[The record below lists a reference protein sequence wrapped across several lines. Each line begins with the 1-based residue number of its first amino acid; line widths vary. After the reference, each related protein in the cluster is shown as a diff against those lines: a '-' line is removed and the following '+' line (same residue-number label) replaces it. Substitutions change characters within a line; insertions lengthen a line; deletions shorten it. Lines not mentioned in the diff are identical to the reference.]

1 MSTPSFT
8 VSHVTS
14 KDDFPDIVAVE
25 RKAFGASQLTSLIY
39 SPDPSS
45 PENIA
50 NMVHN
55 HQRAWSSDPNAK
67 YLKAETPEGK
77 IIGMAKW
84 YFFLDSTAKD
94 NPWVIEFP
102 PNANEAL
109 YDEFFGGLNAAR
121 VQKMGAKKH
130 FLMAI
135 LVVDPA
141 YQRMGIGHELLR
153 WGLERADEE
162 QVECWIDASRAGH
175 GLYTKFGWEDVGT
188 VEVDLTRWGGVAP
201 GNNISIANMIR
212 QPKAI

>member
-25 RKAFGASQLTSLIY
+25 KKAFGASQLTSLIY
-39 SPDPSS
+39 SPDPNS

-55 HQRAWSSDPNAK
+55 HQRAWLSDPNAK

-94 NPWVIEFP
+94 NPWVIELP
-102 PNANEAL
+102 PNANEAPITIG
-109 YDEFFGGLNAAR
+109 DCAAA
-121 VQKMGAKKH
+121 VEATSPM
-130 FLMAI
+130 
-135 LVVDPA
+135 
-141 YQRMGIGHELLR
+141 RML
-153 WGLERADEE
+153 
-162 QVECWIDASRAGH
+162 
-175 GLYTKFGWEDVGT
+175 
-188 VEVDLTRWGGVAP
+188 
-201 GNNISIANMIR
+201 
-212 QPKAI
+212 PKARRRKFMRGAFVQGDICNHGML